1 MVHHFSRYNQSV
13 SQKIVVAAQ
22 HILNVNRGAG
32 RGIGIG
38 SASGQH
44 TQRPIEFSA
53 LICNAVDCYFLN
65 VVTSRQLSD
74 FCQRPSLQIR
84 LVEGAFLT

>member
-1 MVHHFSRYNQSV
+1 MVRHFSPYKSIR
-13 SQKIVVAAQ
+13 QKIVVSAQ
-22 HILNVNRGAG
+22 DSLDVNRGAG

-53 LICNAVDCYFLN
+53 LVWNAVDCYFLN
-65 VVTSRQLSD
+65 VVTSGQLSD
-74 FCQRPSLQIR
+74 FCQRSSLQIR
-84 LVEGAFLT
+84 QWKADL